1 LGDNICWGQTKMGG
15 QQMFRVTIFLGS
27 TFLRG
32 QKMMGSKFV
41 GGPNL
46 GVQHFKWG
54 KFFKLSKNVGGQ
66 KGGKI

>member
-1 LGDNICWGQTKMGG
+1 LLGSNKNGG
-15 QQMFRVTIFLGS
+15 STNVPGHNFLGVKIFEGS
-27 TFLRG
+27 
-32 QKMMGSKFV
+32 KMMGSKFV